1 VNDRLRAALAR
12 RIASHNKL
20 VRATTAG
27 GILAIIVMWLAIYF
41 IAQWLLLFLAS
52 AVRGTEAGLPVHFR
66 GWFLAGVALWFGVF
80 WFTRWRSGP
89 PPATEKGISGTFADF
104 LLLPPRMTLGVARN
118 LDNLVKLEPHE
129 IDAASLFLA
138 RLVRAGKIP
147 VASLPVELPGED
159 APRDHLIGAL
169 RLLDLV
175 YIRQPKD
182 GAACI
187 VPSNPQKLLAFL

>member
-1 VNDRLRAALAR
+1 MNDRLRAALAR

-20 VRATTAG
+20 VKATTAG
-27 GILAIIVMWLAIYF
+27 GLVVIIAMWLAIHF
-41 IAQWLLLFLAS
+41 VAQWLLLFLAS

-66 GWFLAGVALWFGVF
+66 AWFLAGAALWFGIF
-80 WFTRWRSGP
+80 WFTRWRAEP
-89 PPATEKGISGTFADF
+89 PPAAEKGISGTFTDF

-118 LDNLVKLEPHE
+118 LDNLVKLAPHE

-147 VASLPVELPGED
+147 VASLPVELPGE
-159 APRDHLIGAL
+159 AESRDRLIDSL
-169 RLLDLV
+169 RLLDLI
-175 YIRQPKD
+175 YIRRPKD
-182 GAACI
+182 GPACI